1 MEHQATLRKAALRK
15 VRYLLGFFVIALTV
29 SGLTAIPL
37 KLEVSTLQ
45 ALIGEGTFMA
55 SIWPGLSRW
64 VSFVHRGLTESYD
77 KYPFIAYGTDW
88 LAFGHF
94 VIAIAFL
101 GALRDPVR
109 NLWVIEFG
117 MIACVLVIPM
127 ALIFGPIRGI
137 PLLWRLI
144 DTSFGIFGII
154 PLWISRKYVLR
165 VIELKRE
172 RHGPV

>member
-1 MEHQATLRKAALRK
+1 VHIIVE
-15 VRYLLGFFVIALTV
+15 IC
-29 SGLTAIPL
+29 PL
-37 KLEVSTLQ
+37 
-45 ALIGEGTFMA
+45 
-55 SIWPGLSRW
+55 
-64 VSFVHRGLTESYD
+64 
-77 KYPFIAYGTDW
+77 IAYGTDW

-117 MIACVLVIPM
+117 MIACILVVPM
-127 ALIFGPIRGI
+127 ALIFGLIRGI

-154 PLWISRKYVLR
+154 PLWISRRYVLR
-165 VIELKRE
+165 VIELE
-172 RHGPV
+172 NEMHSAT